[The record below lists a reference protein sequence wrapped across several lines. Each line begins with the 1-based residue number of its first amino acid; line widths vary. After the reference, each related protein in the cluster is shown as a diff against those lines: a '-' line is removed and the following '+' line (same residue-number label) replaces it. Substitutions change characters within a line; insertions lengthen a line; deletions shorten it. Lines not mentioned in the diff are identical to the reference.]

1 MSDMNH
7 SSLYD
12 NSEYPS
18 RKQEPDTASRPRKV
32 KKRRRP
38 FLTFLKAFLT
48 LLLVGLCTGVILCCF
63 GAMYIKSVIIPQADL
78 SLDDY
83 VLGENSV
90 MYYTAKA
97 TGEAKELC
105 TLMTTTSSIWVDYED
120 IPQNLIDAAV
130 AIEDK
135 RFWEHPGI
143 DWRRTL
149 NAVKDMFTG
158 NDISGGSTI
167 TQQMIKNLTDY
178 NETTV
183 KRKLVEI
190 VRALRFTQN
199 NSKEDTLTMYLNII
213 PLGASCEGVGSASY
227 AYFGKDVSE
236 LSLAECASLIGIT
249 NHPSKYGPY
258 SEARSATE
266 TTGEV
271 WNARQWNKWRQ
282 ENILYQMLDQE
293 LITQEEYDAAVA
305 EELVFVRGESNAA
318 PKDIYSWYEET
329 VIADVKK
336 DLIEKYSLSDERA
349 GQLLSSGGLRI
360 YTCVDLELQKIVE
373 EVYSNR
379 DNLPYTSARGQKMQS
394 SITLIDT
401 ATGDVVAIAGQFGE
415 KEGNL
420 LDNFANS
427 GARQPGSS
435 IKPLS
440 VYSPAVEMGLIS
452 SISVVDD
459 YPVYLKADGSPW
471 PYNSGSTKYRG
482 LTTIK
487 DALTRSVN
495 TIAVRLVQDMV
506 TPAESFKFV
515 EERYHIDLV
524 DELVV
529 GSQVKSDR
537 DTSPLALGGL
547 TKGVNTREMAEAYAT
562 FPNNGVYTQSRTY
575 TRVEDSEGNV
585 ILEKEPV
592 KETVI
597 KDTTAYYMND
607 MLTNVVV
614 AGTGTG
620 ARLSNMTAAGKTGTT
635 SENYDRWFV
644 GYTPYYTAAVWTGYA
659 QNEKITQSNPAVPLW
674 QNVMSKVHAGLSNQS
689 FPTPNGLV
697 KVDGYCLDS
706 GLLATEY
713 CQLDPR
719 GSRVASATVHQDD
732 VPTDVCPIHTA
743 ESVIKLCKDCPIL
756 DADEKETGMYHQ
768 VGEACPE
775 ESIWEVCLPNYERAL
790 LEGVYANDEKY
801 LLRDVTSFGTCT
813 VHEFVVDPGYDPNNP
828 FAPWFPDYNPENPFP
843 WFPSDEEPNDG
854 ESTGEEEE
862 KPPHD
867 IPSLDIFH
875 W

>member
-18 RKQEPDTASRPRKV
+18 RRQEPTQEKVKRKR
-32 KKRRRP
+32 KKRRRNP
-38 FLTFLKAFLT
+38 ILTIFKFLLT
-48 LLLVGLCTGVILCCF
+48 LMLIGICTGMILCCF
-63 GAMYIKSVIIPQADL
+63 GAMYIKSVIIPEADV

-90 MYYTAKA
+90 MYYTDKA
-97 TGEAKELC
+97 TGRDVDLC
-105 TLMTTTSSIWVDYED
+105 TLATTTSSIWVDYEE
-120 IPQNLIDAAV
+120 IPQDLKDAAV

-143 DWRRTL
+143 DWKRTL

-167 TQQMIKNLTDY
+167 TQQMIKNLTEY

-183 KRKLVEI
+183 KRKLIEI

-199 NSKEDTLTMYLNII
+199 HSKEDTLTMYLNII
-213 PLGASCEGVGSASY
+213 PLGAGCEGVGSASY

-249 NHPSKYGPY
+249 NNPSKYSPY
-258 SEARSATE
+258 SDARSATK

-271 WNARQWNKWRQ
+271 WNARQWNKYRQ
-282 ENILYQMLDQE
+282 ETILYQMLDQQM
-293 LITQEEYDAAVA
+293 ISQEEYDEAVA
-305 EELVFVRGESNAA
+305 EDLVFARGESNAP

-336 DLIEKYSLSDERA
+336 DLMATYQLSEQRVA
-349 GQLLSSGGLRI
+349 QLLESGGLRI
-360 YTCVDLELQKIVE
+360 YTCLDPEMQAMVE
-373 EVYSNR
+373 EVYTNR
-379 DNLPYTSARGQKMQS
+379 ENLPYTSARGQEMQS
-394 SITLIDT
+394 AITVIDN
-401 ATGDVVAIAGQFGE
+401 ATGDVVAIAGQFGQ
-415 KEGNL
+415 KEQNL
-420 LDNFANS
+420 LSNFAND
-427 GARQPGSS
+427 GHRQPGSS

-440 VYSPAVEMGLIS
+440 VYSPAVEFGMIS
-452 SISVVDD
+452 PISIVDD
-459 YPVYLKADGSPW
+459 YPLYIREDGTPW

-495 TIAVRLVQDMV
+495 TIAVRIVENMV

-529 GSQVKSDR
+529 GNQVKSDK
-537 DTSPLALGGL
+537 DTAPLALGGL
-547 TKGVNTREMAEAYAT
+547 TQGVNTRDMAEAYAT
-562 FPNNGVYTQSRTY
+562 FANNGVYTESRTY
-575 TRVEDSEGNV
+575 TRVEDSSGVV
-585 ILEKEPV
+585 ILQKDPVREP
-592 KETVI
+592 VI
-597 KDTTAYYMND
+597 KDTTAYYMNN
-607 MLTNVVV
+607 MLSNVVT
-614 AGTGTG
+614 AGTGT
-620 ARLSNMTAAGKTGTT
+620 AAKLPNMVAAGKTGTT

-674 QNVMSKVHAGLSNQS
+674 QKVMSRLHEGLENKS
-689 FPTPNGLV
+689 FPAPNGLV
-697 KVDGYCLDS
+697 TVDAFCLDS

-713 CQLDPR
+713 CTLDPR
-719 GSRVASATVHQDD
+719 GSRVSSETVHQDD
-732 VPTDVCPIHTA
+732 LPTDVCTVHTA
-743 ESVIKLCKDCPIL
+743 DGVVKLCKDSPIK
-756 DADEKETGMYHQ
+756 DASEAETGMYHQ
-768 VGEACPE
+768 AGDNCPE
-775 ESIWEVCLPNYERAL
+775 ESIWEVCLPNYSREL
-790 LEGVYANDEKY
+790 LEAVYANDEMY
-801 LLRDVTSFGTCT
+801 TLRDVTSFGICD
-813 VHEFVVDPGYDPNNP
+813 VHLEPLIPEYDPT
-828 FAPWFPDYNPENPFP
+828 NPFP
-843 WFPSDEEPNDG
+843 WFPDLDFGDLFFPDSEEPEQN
-854 ESTGEEEE
+854 EEPQEE
-862 KPPHD
+862 TPSQDYD
-867 IPSLDIFH
+867 I

>member
-1 MSDMNH
+1 MSEMNH

-18 RKQEPDTASRPRKV
+18 RKREPESAPKPRK
-32 KKRRRP
+32 KKRRRTP
-38 FLTFLKAFLT
+38 FLTFLKVFLT
-48 LLLVGLCTGVILCCF
+48 LMLVGLCTGVILCCF

-90 MYYTAKA
+90 MYYTDRQ
-97 TGEAKELC
+97 TGQVKELC
-105 TLMTTTSSIWVDYED
+105 TLMTTTSSVWVDYED
-120 IPQNLIDAAV
+120 IPQDLKDAAV

-135 RFWEHPGI
+135 RVWEHPGV
-143 DWRRTL
+143 DWKRTL

-213 PLGASCEGVGSASY
+213 PLGAGCEGVGSAAY
-227 AYFGKDVSE
+227 EYFGKDVSE
-236 LSLAECASLIGIT
+236 LSLAECASLVGIT
-249 NHPSKYGPY
+249 NNPSKYGPY
-258 SEARSATE
+258 SESRSKTS
-266 TTGEV
+266 TGEV

-282 ENILYQMLDQE
+282 EIILDQMLDQE
-293 LITQEEYDAAVA
+293 LITREEYDQAMA
-305 EELVFVRGESNAA
+305 EELVFVRGESNEA
-318 PKDIYSWYEET
+318 PEDIYSWYEET

-360 YTCVDLELQKIVE
+360 YTCVDMKLQKIVE
-373 EVYSNR
+373 DIYTNR
-379 DNLPYTSARGQKMQS
+379 ENLPYTSARGQNMQS
-394 SITLIDT
+394 SITVIDN
-401 ATGDVVAIAGQFGE
+401 ATGDVVAIAGQFGT
-415 KEGNL
+415 KNGNL

-427 GARQPGSS
+427 GNRQPGSS

-440 VYSPAVEMGLIS
+440 VYSPAVEFGLITP
-452 SISVVDD
+452 ISVVDD
-459 YPVYLKADGSPW
+459 YPLYLRENNTPW

-482 LTTIK
+482 LTTVK

-495 TIAVRLVQDMV
+495 TIAVRLVNDTV

-529 GSQVKSDR
+529 GSQIKSDR

-547 TKGVNTREMAEAYAT
+547 TRGVNTRDMAEAYAT

-575 TRVEDSEGNV
+575 YKVEDSEGNV

-592 KETVI
+592 RETVI

-607 MLTNVVV
+607 MLSNVVT

-620 ARLSNMTAAGKTGTT
+620 ARLSNMVAAGKTGTT

-659 QNEKITQSNPAVPLW
+659 QNEKISQSNPAVPLW
-674 QNVMSKVHAGLSNQS
+674 QKVMARVHEGLENKA

-697 KVDGYCLDS
+697 SVDSYCLDS

-719 GSRVASATVHQDD
+719 GSRIASATLHQDD
-732 VPTDVCPIHTA
+732 VPVDVCTVHTA
-743 ESVIKLCKDCPIL
+743 DGLVKLCKDAPIL
-756 DADEKETGMYHQ
+756 DDSGAETGMYCLAN
-768 VGEACPE
+768 ENCPE
-775 ESIWEVCLPNYERAL
+775 ESLWEVCLPNYEREL
-790 LEGVYANDEKY
+790 LENVYANDEKY
-801 LLRDVTSFGTCT
+801 LLRDVTSFGVCT
-813 VHEFVVDPGYDPNNP
+813 VHEAAEEPGYDPS
-828 FAPWFPDYNPENPFP
+828 NPFP
-843 WFPSDEEPNDG
+843 WFPEYDPTDPFAPTDPSAPTDPEQGGEP
-854 ESTGEEEE
+854 EEET
-862 KPPHD
+862 PSHGL
-867 IPSLDIFH
+867 PSLDIFN

>member
-1 MSDMNH
+1 MSEMNH

-18 RKQEPDTASRPRKV
+18 RKREPETAPKRRP
-32 KKRRRP
+32 KKRRRNP
-38 FLTFLKAFLT
+38 FVTFLKVFMT

-90 MYYTAKA
+90 MYYTDKQ
-97 TGEAKELC
+97 TGQAKELC

-120 IPQNLIDAAV
+120 MPQHIKDAAV

-135 RFWEHPGI
+135 RFWEHPGV
-143 DWRRTL
+143 DWKRTL

-190 VRALRFTQN
+190 VRALRFTQH

-213 PLGASCEGVGSASY
+213 PLGAGCEGVGSAAY
-227 AYFGKDVSE
+227 EYFGKDVSE

-249 NHPSKYGPY
+249 NNPSKYGPY
-258 SEARSATE
+258 SESRSKTS
-266 TTGEV
+266 TGEV

-282 ENILYQMLDQE
+282 ETILFQMLDQGK
-293 LITQEEYDAAVA
+293 ISQEEYDAAIA
-305 EELVFVRGESNAA
+305 EELVFSRGESNEA
-318 PKDIYSWYEET
+318 PEDIYSWYEET
-329 VIADVKK
+329 VISDVKR
-336 DLIEKYSLSDERA
+336 DLIDKYGLSDERA

-360 YTCVDLELQKIVE
+360 YTCVDLELQQIVE
-373 EVYSNR
+373 DIYTNR
-379 DNLPYTSARGQKMQS
+379 DNLPYTSASGQKMQS
-394 SITLIDT
+394 SITLIDN
-401 ATGDVVAIAGQFGE
+401 ATGDVVAIAGQFG
-415 KEGNL
+415 KKSGNL

-427 GARQPGSS
+427 GNRQPGSS

-440 VYSPAVEMGLIS
+440 VYSPAVEFGMVTP
-452 SISVVDD
+452 ISVVDD
-459 YPVYLKADGSPW
+459 YPLYLKADNTPW

-495 TIAVRLVQDMV
+495 TIAVRLVNDMV
-506 TPAESFKFV
+506 TPEESFNFV
-515 EERYHIDLV
+515 EDRYHIDLV
-524 DELVV
+524 DELIV
-529 GSQVKSDR
+529 GNQVKSDR

-547 TKGVNTREMAEAYAT
+547 TRGVNTRDMAEAYAT

-575 TRVEDSEGNV
+575 YKVEDSEGNV
-585 ILEKEPV
+585 ILEKDPV
-592 KETVI
+592 RETVI

-607 MLTNVVV
+607 MMSNVVV

-620 ARLSNMTAAGKTGTT
+620 ARLNNMVAAGKTGTT

-674 QNVMSKVHAGLSNQS
+674 QKVMSQVHEGLENKA

-697 KVDGYCLDS
+697 RVDSYCLDS

-732 VPTDVCPIHTA
+732 VPVEVCPVHTA
-743 ESVIKLCKDCPIL
+743 DGLVKLCKDAPIL
-756 DADEKETGMYHQ
+756 DANETETGMFHLAN
-768 VGEACPE
+768 EFCPE
-775 ESIWEVCLPNYERAL
+775 ENLWEICLPNYEREL
-790 LEGVYANDEKY
+790 LENVFANDEMY
-801 LLRDVTSFGTCT
+801 LLRDVTSFGVCT
-813 VHEFVVDPGYDPNNP
+813 VHEEAVAPEFDPNDPSTWFPWYDPTDP
-828 FAPWFPDYNPENPFP
+828 FAPL
-843 WFPSDEEPNDG
+843 FPSDEENGDQ
-854 ESTGEEEE
+854 EQEE
-862 KPPHD
+862 KPESW
-867 IPSLDIFH
+867 IPSLDIFN

>member
-18 RKQEPDTASRPRKV
+18 RKREPDTAPRPRKS
-32 KKRRRP
+32 KMRRRP
-38 FLTFLKAFLT
+38 FFTFLKVFLT

-90 MYYTAKA
+90 MYYTDKA
-97 TGEAKELC
+97 TGEEKELC

-120 IPQNLIDAAV
+120 IPQDLKDAAV

-135 RFWEHPGI
+135 RFWDHPGI

-213 PLGASCEGVGSASY
+213 PLGASCEGVGSAAY

-249 NHPSKYGPY
+249 NNPSKYGPY

-282 ENILYQMLDQE
+282 ENILYQMLDQGY
-293 LITQEEYDAAVA
+293 ITQSEYDAAVA
-305 EELVFVRGESNAA
+305 EELVFVRGENNDA

-336 DLIEKYSLSDERA
+336 DLIEKYGLSDERA

-394 SITLIDT
+394 SITVIDN

-452 SISVVDD
+452 SISIVDD
-459 YPVYLKADGSPW
+459 YPLYLKADGQPW

-524 DELVV
+524 DKLAV
-529 GSQVKSDR
+529 GSQIKSDR

-547 TKGVNTREMAEAYAT
+547 TRGVNTRDMAEAYAT
-562 FPNNGVYTQSRTY
+562 FPNNGVYTESRTY
-575 TRVEDSEGNV
+575 TRVEDSEGNI
-585 ILEKEPV
+585 ILEKAPV

-674 QNVMSKVHAGLSNQS
+674 QNVMGKIHAGLSNQS

-697 KVDGYCLDS
+697 KVDSYCLDS

-719 GSRVASATVHQDD
+719 GSRVASATIHQDD
-732 VPTDVCPIHTA
+732 VPTDVCTIHTA
-743 ESVIKLCKDCPIL
+743 ESVVKLCKDCPIL
-756 DADEKETGMYHQ
+756 DADGKETGLYHLA
-768 VGEACPE
+768 GEACPA
-775 ESIWEVCLPNYERAL
+775 ESIWEVCLPNYERAML
-790 LEGVYANDEKY
+790 DGIYANDEKY

-813 VHEFVVDPGYDPNNP
+813 VHEFVADPGPDPNNP
-828 FAPWFPDYNPENPFP
+828 LAPWFPDYDPENPFP
-843 WFPSDEEPNDG
+843 WFPSIGGDEPAEEPP
-854 ESTGEEEE
+854 SQ
-862 KPPHD
+862 D
-867 IPSLDIFH
+867 IPSQDIFH